1 MGANGKINQDY
12 KTGRIS
18 KLPAEERWSE
28 TEFSLYLNFKL
39 HLNMLQLRA

>member
-28 TEFSLYLNFKL
+28 TEFSLYIGVFSLDVFS
-39 HLNMLQLRA
+39 